1 MPGIKARQIRM
12 NHAAEHA
19 IGDIHFA
26 KLDALQ
32 FPFQMEFSRHGV
44 RELVTHR
51 SIPRIPLGECI
62 AHLLGEALGFTKFFE

>member
-1 MPGIKARQIRM
+1 MSGIKARQIRM
-12 NHAAEHA
+12 DHAAKHA

-26 KLDALQ
+26 KFDALQ

-44 RELVTHR
+44 CELVAHR
-51 SIPRIPLGECI
+51 SIPRIPSGERI